1 METVSA
7 PVNMHKRGGARG
19 RWSRV
24 GRAAL
29 AILLLA
35 VAGCGGGSDGGGSA
49 TEAGR
54 ILALTES
61 TVTRPAGDGEI
72 DVDPLRRGRR
82 ARTDRVPVIF
92 IHGFHFPLSGGSPRH
107 QMDDLIA
114 DLTLRVPAWDDHY
127 QEWLYQYEPL
137 NHLDR
142 SAAELAGEL
151 HRIHYQGPV
160 ILVGYSQGGLVAR
173 SFDTQFGG
181 EFPVVLLIMVAT
193 PNAGLPLEAMKTMLL
208 EDINQLPDPLPTA
221 LTREVARAVYR
232 ELFGEREVSTDLA
245 EGSTFLAGLAP
256 PRPAYHA
263 FAGIGAEANLFLDYV
278 SNLDL
283 YAGLANDGLVTVAGV
298 EAGLVA
304 GRTAELHPGEGYL
317 NRSHIAIIRDAAL
330 FGAIAELL
338 TPDAAAE
345 LGVVRVT
352 AVTH

>member
-7 PVNMHKRGGARG
+7 PTYMNDRGVARG
-19 RWSRV
+19 RQ
-24 GRAAL
+24 GQLTAAVL

-35 VAGCGGGSDGGGSA
+35 VVGCGGGSDGGGSA
-49 TEAGR
+49 ADTGR

-61 TVTRPAGDGEI
+61 TVTHPAGDGEI

-82 ARTDRVPVIF
+82 VQTDRVPVIF
-92 IHGFHFPLSGGSPRH
+92 IHGFHFPLSGASPRK
-107 QMDDLIA
+107 QMDDLIG
-114 DLTLRVPAWDDHY
+114 DLTTRVPTWDDHY
-127 QEWLYQYEPL
+127 QAWLYQYDPL

-160 ILVGYSQGGLVAR
+160 ILIGYSQGGLVAR
-173 SFDTQFGG
+173 SFDTQFG
-181 EFPVVLLIMVAT
+181 EEYPVVLLIMVAT
-193 PNAGLPLEAMKTMLL
+193 PNAGLPLEAMKAMLL

-221 LTREVARAVYR
+221 LTREVARVVYR

-245 EGSTFLAGLAP
+245 EGSAFLAGLAP

-263 FAGIGAEANLFLDYV
+263 FAGVGAEANLFLNYL

-283 YAGLANDGLVTVAGV
+283 YNGLANDGLVTVASV
-298 EAGLVA
+298 EAGLVE
-304 GRTAELHPGEGYL
+304 GQTAELHPGEGYL
-317 NRSHIAIIRDAAL
+317 NRSHIGIIRDAAL

-338 TPDAAAE
+338 TPNAAARSSLVE
-345 LGVVRVT
+345 ASV
-352 AVTH
+352 VTH